1 MIKTLYFRCPV
12 GFVKVC
18 GENDYL
24 TEIKLTD
31 FAEENSSEISEEMK
45 KCQLQIEEY
54 FEGKRKDFDLNLRF
68 EGTEFRK
75 KVWQALLNVPYG
87 KTASYKDI
95 AVMVESPKAVRAVGG
110 ANHNNPFWIVVP
122 CHRIIGSD
130 GSLTGYGGG
139 LDKKKFL
146 LELEKTICK

>member
-139 LDKKKFL
+139 INKKKFL
-146 LELEKTICK
+146 LELEKNNM